1 MWTSA
6 RTFCSAESAA
16 SFKFNRWLIAT
27 CYSVI
32 SRTRVNS
39 RKVLQLLH
47 SHLNCHFLPC
57 RAGRGRNPFVSR
69 DQRICTSRCHNGRG
83 KSS

>member
-16 SFKFNRWLIAT
+16 SFKFYRWLIAT

-32 SRTRVNS
+32 AHFTNSSQFTQSITAAAVSPELPFSTVQGGPRQKPIRV
-39 RKVLQLLH
+39 
-47 SHLNCHFLPC
+47 
-57 RAGRGRNPFVSR
+57 
-69 DQRICTSRCHNGRG
+69 T
-83 KSS
+83 